1 VLHSVINPQNEDTM
15 TREQEKQ
22 VSKARREQRTD
33 KQYQTQYSEQAV
45 RAQREANQDYGFKF
59 RNQEGR

>member
-1 VLHSVINPQNEDTM
+1 M

-33 KQYQTQYSEQAV
+33 KQFQNQYSEQAI
-45 RAQREANQDYGFKF
+45 RAANDANLAYGFTISFKGA
-59 RNQEGR
+59 R

>member
-1 VLHSVINPQNEDTM
+1 M

-22 VSKARREQRTD
+22 ITKARREQRTD
-33 KQYQTQYSEQAV
+33 KQFQTQYSEQAV

>member
-1 VLHSVINPQNEDTM
+1 M

-22 VSKARREQRTD
+22 TSKARREERTN
-33 KQYQTQYSEQAV
+33 KQFENHYDDQAV
-45 RAQREANQDYGFKF
+45 RAQREANQAYGFKF